1 LRTAQEFRVAAIVS
15 LMKLLEIGRLG
26 QLHAGV
32 SLRDAAA
39 LLGPPVSCTE
49 RCEPLHGKVWVWHY
63 GELKLMF
70 GIVTPWPLL
79 FFAVEELPAA
89 GEATLIVDSS
99 LGPAMVIELDG
110 IDEAM
115 RPTDALALVRR
126 RGEPTQI
133 LYWPRGGDDT
143 PEPSLLII
151 AAGDVAVSFKVWDDE
166 IGGNAELAKLTDAE
180 LWHALEA
187 NASIDR
193 VMCGMPA
200 AIDSGLAVL
209 PRRLGLPLYSV
220 ALRSK
225 GAATAESVP
234 ARVVPRTA
242 RVRLSDFLATGRL
255 GPVDC
260 GLSRNQV
267 AAMLGPPDGW
277 IEFPTYWCYGKLEFS
292 FDPERPHAMHFFQ
305 IEFADGLSGDCEVL
319 AGGKIVLEL
328 EGLSGGSH
336 PTDFLRIMSDGARP
350 VHVIYS
356 RPSNNGT
363 FVLQIVSGSVI
374 VIFDFEFPDE
384 IVSDLAALDEAAYL
398 RQCDRFARLDS
409 IYALRKPGAPVRSD
423 TKFAV
428 TAAAYLAA
436 MT

>member
-1 LRTAQEFRVAAIVS
+1 MKMGTIVSPCPYDAAARHALQSASLRRSAILRYASMGGYLPHFAGWSGYPSITALTIDPAIDS

-255 GPVDC
+255 GP
-260 GLSRNQV
+260 
-267 AAMLGPPDGW
+267 
-277 IEFPTYWCYGKLEFS
+277 
-292 FDPERPHAMHFFQ
+292 
-305 IEFADGLSGDCEVL
+305 
-319 AGGKIVLEL
+319 
-328 EGLSGGSH
+328 
-336 PTDFLRIMSDGARP
+336 
-350 VHVIYS
+350 
-356 RPSNNGT
+356 
-363 FVLQIVSGSVI
+363 
-374 VIFDFEFPDE
+374 
-384 IVSDLAALDEAAYL
+384 
-398 RQCDRFARLDS
+398 
-409 IYALRKPGAPVRSD
+409 
-423 TKFAV
+423 
-428 TAAAYLAA
+428 
-436 MT
+436 

>member
-1 LRTAQEFRVAAIVS
+1 
-15 LMKLLEIGRLG
+15 
-26 QLHAGV
+26 
-32 SLRDAAA
+32 
-39 LLGPPVSCTE
+39 
-49 RCEPLHGKVWVWHY
+49 
-63 GELKLMF
+63 
-70 GIVTPWPLL
+70 
-79 FFAVEELPAA
+79 
-89 GEATLIVDSS
+89 
-99 LGPAMVIELDG
+99 
-110 IDEAM
+110 
-115 RPTDALALVRR
+115 
-126 RGEPTQI
+126 
-133 LYWPRGGDDT
+133 
-143 PEPSLLII
+143 
-151 AAGDVAVSFKVWDDE
+151 
-166 IGGNAELAKLTDAE
+166 
-180 LWHALEA
+180 
-187 NASIDR
+187 
-193 VMCGMPA
+193 
-200 AIDSGLAVL
+200 
-209 PRRLGLPLYSV
+209 
-220 ALRSK
+220 
-225 GAATAESVP
+225 
-234 ARVVPRTA
+234 
-242 RVRLSDFLATGRL
+242 
-255 GPVDC
+255 
-260 GLSRNQV
+260 LSRNQV

>member
-1 LRTAQEFRVAAIVS
+1 MASIVS
-15 LMKLLEIGRLG
+15 LMKLLETGRLG
-26 QLHAGV
+26 PLHAGI
-32 SLRDAAA
+32 SLRDATA
-39 LLGPPVSCTE
+39 LLGPPVRCTE
-49 RCEPLHGKVWVWHY
+49 RCEPLHGKVWVWDY
-63 GELKLMF
+63 GELKLVF

-79 FFAVEELPAA
+79 FFAVEQLPAA
-89 GEATLIVDSS
+89 GEATLIVGSS

-126 RGEPTQI
+126 RGEPSQI
-133 LYWPRGGDDT
+133 LYWPPGSDDT
-143 PEPSLLII
+143 PEPSLLMI
-151 AAGDVAVSFKVWDDE
+151 AAGDVAVSFTVWDDE
-166 IGGNAELAKLTDAE
+166 IGGVAELARLTDAD
-180 LWHALEA
+180 LWHAIDA

-193 VMCGMPA
+193 VICGMPA

-209 PRRLGLPLYSV
+209 PRRLDLPPYPIEP
-220 ALRSK
+220 RSK
-225 GAATAESVP
+225 AVAPAGSVP
-234 ARVVPRTA
+234 AHVVPRTA

-255 GPVDC
+255 GPVHC
-260 GLSRNQV
+260 GLSRNEV
-267 AAMLGPPDGW
+267 AKMLGPPDAW
-277 IEFPTYWCYGKLEFS
+277 IEFSAYWRYGKLEFS

-305 IEFADGLSGDCEVL
+305 IEFASELSGDCEVI

-336 PTDFLRIMSDGARP
+336 PADFLRIMSNGARP

-356 RPSNNGT
+356 RPSATGS
-363 FVLQIVSGSVI
+363 FVLQIVSESII

-398 RQCDRFARLDS
+398 RECDRFARLDS
-409 IYALRKPGAPVRSD
+409 IYAFREPDGPARSD
-423 TKFAV
+423 TKFTV

-436 MT
+436 VTQG